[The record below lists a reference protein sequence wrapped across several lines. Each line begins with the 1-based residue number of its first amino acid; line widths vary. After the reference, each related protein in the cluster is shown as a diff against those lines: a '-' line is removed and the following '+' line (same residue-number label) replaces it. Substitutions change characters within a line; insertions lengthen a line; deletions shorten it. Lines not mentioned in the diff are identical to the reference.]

1 MVAYGQDEEVG
12 GYRGATQISSI
23 LEQRYG
29 PDSIA
34 MILDEGGMGV
44 SEQYGATFALPGIA
58 EKGYGV
64 SHGHSVVHSKNL
76 PLIADSTRLE

>member
-1 MVAYGQDEEVG
+1 VVAYGQDEEVG

-23 LEQRYG
+23 LERRYG
-29 PDSIA
+29 PNSIA

-44 SEQYGATFALPGIA
+44 SEQYGAVFALPGIA

-64 SHGHSVVHSKNL
+64 GGIRYDL
-76 PLIADSTRLE
+76 QAFTFIG